1 MYQFTVEFDR
11 LVALGVRGSLET
23 ELKRLRADL
32 VDAQR
37 HKVDAEKRIASL
49 GRKNRE
55 ALGAVA
61 GLEKRVE
68 ALDSDKEALN
78 ALVASYQNIEVEF
91 AADKKR
97 MAAEYCSV
105 IAEFGKNKTLLEK
118 ELANVRKALSK
129 SHEEAFGAL
138 EVGYNLCWNR
148 AVKAG
153 YNMEA
158 HTFALHCEEEA
169 RNCDEGGD
177 SAGRA
182 GSAT

>member
-1 MYQFTVEFDR
+1 
-11 LVALGVRGSLET
+11 
-23 ELKRLRADL
+23 
-32 VDAQR
+32 
-37 HKVDAEKRIASL
+37 
-49 GRKNRE
+49 
-55 ALGAVA
+55 
-61 GLEKRVE
+61 
-68 ALDSDKEALN
+68 
-78 ALVASYQNIEVEF
+78 
-91 AADKKR
+91 